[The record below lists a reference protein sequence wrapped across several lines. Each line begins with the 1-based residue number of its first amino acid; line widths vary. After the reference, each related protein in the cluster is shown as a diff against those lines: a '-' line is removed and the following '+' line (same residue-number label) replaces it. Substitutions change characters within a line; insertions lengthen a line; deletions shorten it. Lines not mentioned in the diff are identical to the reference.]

1 MAFIRFP
8 VASRGAL
15 EVCGGVNRIRGQAG
29 SEGGR
34 DLRVGGI
41 RGWEGSEGRRDPRA
55 GGIRG
60 WEGSE
65 GRREPSDA
73 PSSTGDTRCSER
85 LQGDRKGQG
94 HMLESDGMGWGKKGH
109 SDCLQAARL

>member
-34 DLRVGGI
+34 DLRAGGNRATHLPRQVI
-41 RGWEGSEGRRDPRA
+41 RDAVNACKGTGRGRGICSSRMGWDGVRRGTVIVCRLPGSEWSNQTGMDPPRT
-55 GGIRG
+55 
-60 WEGSE
+60 
-65 GRREPSDA
+65 PSH
-73 PSSTGDTRCSER
+73 CR
-85 LQGDRKGQG
+85 LI
-94 HMLESDGMGWGKKGH
+94 
-109 SDCLQAARL
+109 AT